1 MAIESQSTAQM
12 KENVER
18 IRKDVR
24 DRATHLAHDAKE
36 KAGEYYN
43 STTEWVSDNKG
54 KALAVAGLIIAA
66 GVIGYFVTKKSTE
79 YFDQELS

>member
-24 DRATHLAHDAKE
+24 ERATHLAHDAKD
-36 KAGEYYN
+36 KASEYY
-43 STTEWVSDNKG
+43 SSAADWVSENKG
-54 KALAVAGLIIAA
+54 KTLAVAGLIVAA
-66 GVIGYFVTKKSTE
+66 GIIGYFVTKKSTE